1 MKTKNNRGKT
11 EETLKDDWL
20 LTGDLGYVDEK
31 GFIFLTGRKKNLII
45 TKNEEKQSLKKH
57 LKKLNDTK
65 ERAKQIAPAENGWC
79 NLFFGL
85 SFGFP

>member
-31 GFIFLTGRKKNLII
+31 GFIFLTR
-45 TKNEEKQSLKKH
+45 
-57 LKKLNDTK
+57 
-65 ERAKQIAPAENGWC
+65 
-79 NLFFGL
+79 
-85 SFGFP
+85 